1 MSFAEFLITIF
12 SMSGL
17 CLLGLGL
24 YDLVYKGGTE
34 EDYLKMMEEMMG
46 EMTEEENDGEA
57 D

>member
-24 YDLVYKGGTE
+24 YDLVYKGDTE

-46 EMTEEENDGEA
+46 EKTEEESNGEA